1 MPTFWRAPDGTRL
14 AVDAQGDGQVV
25 VFQHG
30 LCGDA
35 AQAAEHFPA
44 APGLRRLTLECRA
57 HGGSDAGSP
66 EAFGIARFTDDLAGV
81 LDETCG
87 GATPAVVGG
96 VSMGA
101 AMALR
106 LAVTRPDLVRALVIN
121 RPAWVT
127 EPAPPN
133 CAPIAEIG
141 RCLAAA
147 DPATAR
153 ERFLAS
159 ETAAALRRDSPD
171 NLASLTGFFDRDSPE
186 VTAAL
191 LLAITADGPGV
202 TEAEVAAVTVPA
214 LVVGC
219 ERDVVHP
226 MAMAER
232 LAALLPNA
240 RLAKVHP
247 KSDDRARHFVEVRAE
262 IDQFLSD
269 VG

>member
-1 MPTFWRAPDGTRL
+1 MTTIWRAPDGTRL
-14 AVDAQGDGQVV
+14 AVDTAGEGQVV

-30 LCGDA
+30 LGGDA
-35 AQAAEHFPA
+35 AQAAESFPA
-44 APGLRRLTLECRA
+44 APGRRRLTLECRA
-57 HGGSDAGSP
+57 HGGSEAGP
-66 EAFGIARFTDDLAGV
+66 TDAFGIARFTEDLAGL
-81 LDETCG
+81 LDS
-87 GATPAVVGG
+87 GAAGPGPVVVGG
-96 VSMGA
+96 VSTGA
-101 AMALR
+101 AIALR
-106 LAVTRPDLVRALVIN
+106 LAVTRPDLVRALVLS

-127 EPAPPN
+127 EPGPPN

-141 RCLAAA
+141 RFLAES
-147 DPATAR
+147 DPTTAR

-171 NLASLTGFFDRDSPE
+171 NLASLTGFFDREPPD

-191 LLAITADGPGV
+191 LLAITADGPDV
-202 TEAEVAAVTVPA
+202 TEAEVAAVTLPA
-214 LVVGC
+214 LVIGC

-232 LAALLPNA
+232 VAALLPNA

-247 KSDDRARHFVEVRAE
+247 KSDDRARHFAEVRAE
-262 IDQFLSD
+262 IDRFLRD